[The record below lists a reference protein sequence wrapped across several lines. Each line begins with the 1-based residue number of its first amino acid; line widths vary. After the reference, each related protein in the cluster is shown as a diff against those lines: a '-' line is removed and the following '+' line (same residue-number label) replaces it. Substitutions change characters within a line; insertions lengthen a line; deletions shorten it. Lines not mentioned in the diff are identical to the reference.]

1 MPGTYEKIAT
11 TTLGSTSSTVTF
23 SSISSAYTDL
33 VIVTSIRGTTNQNQN
48 VRFNNDTGSN
58 YSNTYI
64 EADANAAA
72 SGRRSNQ
79 TSLVDFGLLRTT
91 ASTFCVSIIQV
102 NNYSNATTYKTALM
116 RGDLATTAVQ
126 VGVGLWRNTSAINRV
141 DLIAAAGSYEVGC
154 TFTIYGIKAA

>member
-1 MPGTYEKIAT
+1 MTATYEKIAT
-11 TTLGSTSSTVTF
+11 TTLGSTTATVTF

-48 VRFNNDTGSN
+48 VRFNNDSGSN
-58 YSNTYI
+58 YSNTYL
-64 EADANAAA
+64 EADGTGTA
-72 SGRRSNQ
+72 SGRRSSQ
-79 TSLVDFGLLRTT
+79 TSLVDFGYLRTT

-116 RGDLATTAVQ
+116 KGDSVTAGVQ
-126 VGVGLWRNTSAINRV
+126 VGVGLWRSTSAINRV

-154 TFTIYGIKAA
+154 TFTIYGIKAE